1 VIVRQDEV
9 AKALV
14 SLVRLMKFT
23 VTVVDPCLTMDQAPG
38 ADRILRVL
46 DFSRLP
52 GEKYVVIA
60 SRGRFDEE
68 AIEQALSHGAAYV
81 ALVANRR
88 RAREIVASLKNKG
101 AGAEKLACLHAP
113 AGIEIG
119 AEGPEEIALSIMAEI
134 IAERR
139 RAPRT
144 P

>member
-1 VIVRQDEV
+1 MVNLGRM
-9 AKALV
+9 
-14 SLVRLMKFT
+14 MKFT
-23 VTVVDPCLTMDQAPG
+23 VTVVDPFLTLGQAPG

-68 AIEQALSHGAAYV
+68 AIEQALDHGAAYV

-88 RAREIVASLKNKG
+88 RAQEIIGSLKSKG
-101 AGAEKLACLHAP
+101 ADPQKLARLHAP

-119 AEGPEEIALSIMAEI
+119 AEGPDEIALSIMAEI

-139 RAPRT
+139 RARRT